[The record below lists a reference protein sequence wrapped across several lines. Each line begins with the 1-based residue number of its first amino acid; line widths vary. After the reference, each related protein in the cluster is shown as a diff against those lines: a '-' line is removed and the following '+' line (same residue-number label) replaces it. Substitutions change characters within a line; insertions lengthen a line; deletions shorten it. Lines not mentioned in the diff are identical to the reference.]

1 MIQESFRDKKVTL
14 YLVSTPIGNLGDM
27 SFRAV
32 ETLRDVKRIY
42 AEDTRVSLKL
52 LAHYDIRNDLES
64 YHEHNKT
71 YKKERILADLAH
83 GDDVAIISDAGTPLV
98 SDPGYEVVREAIR
111 EGYDVVAIP
120 GASALLAALVT
131 SGLMTAPFTFIGFL
145 PRKASDAKDLVLSY
159 RDRRETLIF
168 YESPRRVRKTLELLE
183 QCLGDRELVLARELT
198 KIYETITRTTLKES
212 LSLPI
217 NEKGECVLLLGKDLR
232 ENPVMSLSIIEHV
245 DHHIKAGMDEK
256 EAMKRVAKER
266 NMTKSEVYR
275 AYKIDR

>member
-1 MIQESFRDKKVTL
+1 MIQESFRDQKATL

-32 ETLRDVKRIY
+32 ETLRNVKRIY

-52 LAHYDIRNDLES
+52 LSHYAIRNELES

-71 YKKERILADLAH
+71 FKRERILDDLRH

-98 SDPGYEVVREAIR
+98 SDPGYEAVQEAIR
-111 EGYDVVAIP
+111 EGFSVVAIP
-120 GASALLAALVT
+120 GASALLAALVV

-145 PRKASDAKDLVLSY
+145 PRKASDAEKLVSSY
-159 RDRRETLIF
+159 RNRKETLIF
-168 YESPRRVRKTLELLE
+168 YESPRRVKKTLELLE
-183 QCLGDRELVLARELT
+183 RILGDRELVLARELT
-198 KIYETITRTTLKES
+198 KIYETVTRTTLRES
-212 LSLPI
+212 QSLPI
-217 NEKGECVLLLGKDLR
+217 NEKGEYVLLLGKDLR
-232 ENPVMSLSIIEHV
+232 ENPLMSMTIIEHV
-245 DHHIKAGMDEK
+245 DHHIKEGMDEK

-266 NMTKSEVYR
+266 NTTKSDVYR